1 MQEFVQPTEAILPSQ
16 RRPLGFLIEPMD
28 WAARAL
34 IERANSPVTVS
45 GRLLEIGRARMH
57 VIAIAL
63 AHDTTESLSAEQ
75 LLHGRLSEILDQV
88 LTPKPAGMRGVINRL
103 PPRVLQPESYRNL
116 VSLMRDPRLGEVLA
130 HGEGLDDRSVA
141 ALAGVPGP
149 LRRVVLA
156 ALEDEIGSA
165 AGLAVGLRWFADRG
179 AAASYEGLVADLALR
194 RQPGQLIARLRRLVE
209 ALPWPERGPP
219 VRVGPADRIDKPDAI
234 RRLAKAWQNCLAD
247 YLEHIEEGRCA
258 AYQWLAPP
266 GPIVALVQR
275 HGRLGWFLEQTG
287 APNNGDV
294 ADGMRE
300 TVEAAF
306 LGAGIPPAGVVEP
319 IEALLSSVD
328 PERHFRG

>member
-88 LTPKPAGMRGVINRL
+88 LTPKPAGMRGV
-103 PPRVLQPESYRNL
+103 
-116 VSLMRDPRLGEVLA
+116 
-130 HGEGLDDRSVA
+130 
-141 ALAGVPGP
+141 
-149 LRRVVLA
+149 
-156 ALEDEIGSA
+156 
-165 AGLAVGLRWFADRG
+165 
-179 AAASYEGLVADLALR
+179 
-194 RQPGQLIARLRRLVE
+194 
-209 ALPWPERGPP
+209 
-219 VRVGPADRIDKPDAI
+219 
-234 RRLAKAWQNCLAD
+234 
-247 YLEHIEEGRCA
+247 
-258 AYQWLAPP
+258 
-266 GPIVALVQR
+266 
-275 HGRLGWFLEQTG
+275 
-287 APNNGDV
+287 
-294 ADGMRE
+294 
-300 TVEAAF
+300 EAAF
-306 LGAGIPPAGVVEP
+306 LGVGIPPAGVVEP